1 LAAQYFNPA
10 DHGALRENLRLYLLL
25 TTDGKP
31 HLEDIEGAALAASL
45 LPPVSQEVQHKMG
58 AENLPLNFEAALEP
72 HLRLWSGRFVTGR
85 RPALERTR
93 QNVVQGIR
101 AAILGNPSIE
111 GLYASIVAA
120 EDPNR
125 DLTLQAMSVPAD
137 GILKSAAKVRGFY
150 TKSAFDAGALQRLGE
165 GAEQPHRKDWVLG
178 DQVAAKLPPEMQD
191 KQKLARALVDRYFE
205 EYAAEWIRFLQSL
218 SVRVP
223 ADPALAAGK
232 LDGGQPKHR
241 GDEQRPRLR
250 AAGGYR
256 GPHVQHR
263 PTVAR
268 DAGRS
273 AVGRL
278 GRQLFA
284 ARRDAASPSPAEAV

>member
-1 LAAQYFNPA
+1 
-10 DHGALRENLRLYLLL
+10 
-25 TTDGKP
+25 
-31 HLEDIEGAALAASL
+31 
-45 LPPVSQEVQHKMG
+45 MG

-125 DLTLQAMSVPAD
+125 DLTLQAMGVPAD

-232 LDGGQPKHR
+232 LAGFASTNQGLPVALN
-241 GDEQRPRLR
+241 RLL
-250 AAGGYR
+250 
-256 GPHVQHR
+256 VE
-263 PTVAR
+263 VN
-268 DAGRS
+268 
-273 AVGRL
+273 
-278 GRQLFA
+278 LFA
-284 ARRDAASPSPAEAV
+284 PPSGADSLAQSKLKASKFNKLAQMAMAARPADKKALR